1 MQYFRD
7 IDSAKESVVLFIDGS
22 NFYHGLKGT
31 VGKANIDFQR
41 LSRKLAAGRKL
52 VRAYYYNVPVD
63 QRAFPD
69 RYAAQQKFFS
79 ALDNVPYFTVRL
91 GRLEPRGKTWIEKG
105 VDVNIAVDMVTMA
118 YDDIY
123 DTCIL
128 ISGDGDFAVAAE
140 AVKSAGKHVEV
151 AYTQANYQIKKAAD
165 KFILLDTE
173 YLKDCFLA

>member
-7 IDSAKESVVLFIDGS
+7 FEAAKERVVIFVDGS
-22 NFYHGLKGT
+22 NLYHGLKNRIGNA
-31 VGKANIDFQR
+31 KIDFEK
-41 LSRKLAAGRKL
+41 LSRKLAAQRKL
-52 VRAYYYNVPVD
+52 VRVYYYNAPVD
-63 QRAFPD
+63 QSAFPD
-69 RYAAQQKFFS
+69 RYTAQQKFFS

-91 GRLEPRGKTWIEKG
+91 GRLEPRGKTWVEKG

-165 KFILLDTE
+165 RFILLDE
-173 YLKDCFLA
+173 KYLADCFLT

>member
-7 IDSAKESVVLFIDGS
+7 VESARERVVMFVDGS
-22 NFYHGLKGT
+22 NFYHGLKSRIGNT
-31 VGKANIDFQR
+31 KIDFEK
-41 LSRKLAAGRKL
+41 LPRKLTGQRKL
-52 VRAYYYNVPVD
+52 VRVYYYNAPVD
-63 QRAFPD
+63 QFAFPD

-79 ALDNVPYFTVRL
+79 ALDNVPYLAVKL
-91 GRLEPRGKTWIEKG
+91 GRLEPRGKAWVEKG

-128 ISGDGDFAVAAE
+128 ISGDGDFAVAVE

-165 KFILLDTE
+165 KFILLDAE
-173 YLKDCFLA
+173 YLEDCFLA